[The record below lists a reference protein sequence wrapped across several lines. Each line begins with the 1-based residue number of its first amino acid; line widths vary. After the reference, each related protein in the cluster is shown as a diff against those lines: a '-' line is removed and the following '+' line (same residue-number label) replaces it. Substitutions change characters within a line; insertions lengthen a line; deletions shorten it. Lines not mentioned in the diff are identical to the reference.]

1 MADWYILNTED
12 KSFRKAVT
20 DEDKAEA
27 YRIVRSKDKIVAQD
41 QVGDAFVSTVF
52 LGLDHAF
59 LDHAFNED
67 RPVLFETL
75 VMGDERDHDVWRYH
89 TWQEA
94 VAGHDTTVLS
104 LLPTRSKAE
113 LEAVKAILEPLI
125 LAQEGARKE
134 SPAPEEPEQ
143 RIDHDDSQ
151 NHYKNNID
159 DLTNRGREWE

>member
-20 DEDKAEA
+20 DEDKTEA
-27 YRIVRSKDKIVAQD
+27 YRIVGSKDKIVAKD
-41 QVGDAFVSTVF
+41 QVGDVLVSTVF
-52 LGLDHAF
+52 LG

-75 VMGDERDHDVWRYH
+75 VFGGERDQDMWRYH

-94 VAGHDTTVLS
+94 VAGHETTVLS
-104 LLPTRSKAE
+104 ILPTRSKAE